1 MTLGWLS
8 RLSAVERKT
17 FFAAFG
23 GLALDSMDTTIYAL
37 VTPALIATLA
47 LSRPDAGI
55 LASSSLIGT
64 AVGGWIAG
72 IAADK
77 VGRVRVLQFTILLVA
92 LSTFAAAFAD
102 GFWYLLVARAI
113 QGMGY
118 GGEAAVG
125 AVLVAEVVAASM
137 RGRVAAAI
145 QSGYA
150 IGNALS
156 VALFPVIFGWLS
168 QDIAWRVFFA
178 IGVLPA
184 LLVFFVRRFVPESA
198 IYVEQAKARTA
209 GAAKDGFWTIFTGE
223 HLFKTLVATFF
234 TTGTLGAAYVMITWL
249 PTYLQTGLH
258 LPVAHAAGYLGVNI
272 FGSFV
277 GPIAFGLLADRI
289 GRRKSFMLFLVSQAL
304 NVAAYTQLPIGQGV
318 TIVLGFF
325 LGALQAGLASGLM
338 PTFAELFP
346 TSIRANGAGFALSAG
361 RGLGSIVP
369 ATVGILSTHIHLG
382 DAMAL
387 CAICGYT
394 AAFCAALMLPGQ
406 QGIDLRTMATGPLPD
421 EVQRGTPDHEVRP
434 SDSIRNG
441 VATQ

>member
-1 MTLGWLS
+1 MNLGWLS
-8 RLSAVERKT
+8 KLSAVERKT

-37 VTPALIATLA
+37 VTPALIATLS

-64 AVGGWIAG
+64 AIGGWIAG

-77 VGRVRVLQFTILLVA
+77 FGRVRVLQFTILLVA
-92 LSTFAAAFAD
+92 VSTFAAAFAH
-102 GFWYLLVARAI
+102 GFWYLLIARAI

-125 AVLVAEVVAASM
+125 AVLVAEVVASSM

-150 IGNALS
+150 VGNALS

-168 QDIAWRVFFA
+168 QDVAWRVFFA

-198 IYVEQAKARTA
+198 IYAEQAARG
-209 GAAKDGFWTIFTGE
+209 GASKSGAFWTIFTGE

-277 GPIAFGLLADRI
+277 GPIAFGLLADRL
-289 GRRKSFMLFLVSQAL
+289 GRRKSFMLFLVCQAL

-346 TSIRANGAGFALSAG
+346 TSIRANGAGFGLSAG
-361 RGLGSIVP
+361 RGLGSVVP
-369 ATVGILSTHIHLG
+369 ATVGILSTRMHLG

-387 CAICGYT
+387 CAICGYA
-394 AAFCAALMLPGQ
+394 AAFCAALMLPEQ
-406 QGIDLRTMATGPLPD
+406 QGIDLRTMATEPSAD
-421 EVQRGTPDHEVRP
+421 ETERASRDSGTGRAEI
-434 SDSIRNG
+434 IRMER
-441 VATQ
+441 AKP

>member
-1 MTLGWLS
+1 MNLGWLS
-8 RLSAVERKT
+8 KLSAVERKT

-37 VTPALIATLA
+37 VTPALIATLS

-64 AVGGWIAG
+64 AIGGWVAG
-72 IAADK
+72 IAADRF
-77 VGRVRVLQFTILLVA
+77 GRVRVLQFTILLVA
-92 LSTFAAAFAD
+92 VSTFAAAFAH

-125 AVLVAEVVAASM
+125 AVLVAEVVSAGM

-150 IGNALS
+150 VGNALS
-156 VALFPVIFGWLS
+156 VAAFPVIFGWLS

-178 IGVLPA
+178 IGILPA

-198 IYVEQAKARTA
+198 IFVEEKAQR
-209 GAAKDGFWTIFTGE
+209 AAATHNFWTIFTDE

-258 LPVAHAAGYLGVNI
+258 LPVMHTAGYLAVNI

-277 GPIAFGLLADRI
+277 GPIAFGLIADRI
-289 GRRKSFMLFLVSQAL
+289 GRRKGFMLFLVCQAL
-304 NVAAYTQLPIGQGV
+304 NVVVYTQAPIGQGI
-318 TIVLGFF
+318 TIILGFF

-346 TSIRANGAGFALSAG
+346 TNIRANGAGFALSAG

-369 ATVGILSTHIHLG
+369 ATVGILSAQMHLG
-382 DAMAL
+382 DAMAI

-394 AAFCAALMLPGQ
+394 AAFCAALLLPEQ
-406 QGIDLRTMATGPLPD
+406 QGIDLRTMAAGSAPDGVERPLP
-421 EVQRGTPDHEVRP
+421 ERETTQPNN
-434 SDSIRNG
+434 IRNG

>member
-1 MTLGWLS
+1 MKLGWLS
-8 RLSAVERKT
+8 QLSALERRT
-17 FFAAFG
+17 FYAAFG

-37 VTPALIATLA
+37 VTPALIAVLGVT
-47 LSRPDAGI
+47 RPEAGI
-55 LASSSLIGT
+55 LASSSLVGT
-64 AVGGWIAG
+64 AFGGWLAG

-77 VGRVRVLQFTILLVA
+77 FGRVRILQFTILLVA
-92 LSTFAAAFAD
+92 LSTFAAAFAN
-102 GFWYLLVARAI
+102 GFWYLLVARFI

-168 QDIAWRVFFA
+168 QDLAWRVFFG

-184 LLVFFVRRFVPESA
+184 ILVFFVRRFVPESA
-198 IYVEQAKARTA
+198 LFVD
-209 GAAKDGFWTIFTGE
+209 AAKKRETTANQTAFWAIFTGE
-223 HLFKTLVATFF
+223 HLFKTLVATCF
-234 TTGTLGAAYVMITWL
+234 TIGTLGAAYVMITWL

-258 LPVAHAAGYLGVNI
+258 LPVNNTAGYLAVNI

-277 GPIAFGLLADRI
+277 GPLAFGVLADRI
-289 GRRKSFMLFLVSQAL
+289 GRRKSFMLFLVCQAL
-304 NVAAYTQLPIGQGV
+304 NVIVYTQVPINTAITV
-318 TIVLGFF
+318 VLGFF
-325 LGALQAGLASGLM
+325 LGAFQGGLASGLM

-346 TSIRANGAGFALSAG
+346 THIRANGAGFALSAG

-369 ATVGILSTHIHLG
+369 ATVGVLSTRIPLG
-382 DAMAL
+382 DAMAV
-387 CAICGYT
+387 CAICGY
-394 AAFCAALMLPGQ
+394 AVAFCAALMLPEQ
-406 QGIDLRTMATGPLPD
+406 RGIDLRTMAAAEGDSAAT
-421 EVQRGTPDHEVRP
+421 QPDHRTA
-434 SDSIRNG
+434 SLR
-441 VATQ
+441 TTT

>member
-8 RLSAVERKT
+8 KLSTIERRT

-37 VTPALIATLA
+37 ITPALIAALS
-47 LSRPDAGI
+47 LSRPDAGV

-64 AVGGWIAG
+64 AVGGWLAG
-72 IAADK
+72 IAADRF
-77 VGRVRVLQFTILLVA
+77 GRVRVLQFTILLVA
-92 LSTFAAAFAD
+92 LSTLAAAFAN
-102 GFWYLLVARAI
+102 GFWYLLVARAV

-125 AVLVAEVVAASM
+125 AVLVAEVVSAGM

-150 IGNALS
+150 VGNAFS
-156 VALFPVIFGWLS
+156 VALFPVIFGWLPA
-168 QDIAWRVFFA
+168 DTAWRAFLAV
-178 IGVLPA
+178 GVLPA
-184 LLVFFVRRFVPESA
+184 ILVFFVRRFVPESA
-198 IYVEQAKARTA
+198 IFVEEAKSRRSATA
-209 GAAKDGFWTIFTGE
+209 NEGFLTIFAGE

-258 LPVAHAAGYLGVNI
+258 LPITHAAGYLAVNI

-277 GPIAFGLLADRI
+277 GPIAFGLLADGI
-289 GRRKSFMLFLVSQAL
+289 GRRKSFMLFLICQAL
-304 NVAAYTQLPIGQGV
+304 NVVIYTQAPISQGV
-318 TIVLGFF
+318 TILLGFF

-346 TSIRANGAGFALSAG
+346 TNIRANGAGFALSAG

-369 ATVGILSTHIHLG
+369 ATVGILSTHMHLG

-387 CAICGYT
+387 CAICGYASAF
-394 AAFCAALMLPGQ
+394 AAAVLLPEQ
-406 QGIDLRTMATGPLPD
+406 QGIDLRTMVTEPSETNVSGMPTEREIRGP
-421 EVQRGTPDHEVRP
+421 
-434 SDSIRNG
+434 SNIKNS

>member
-1 MTLGWLS
+1 MNLGWLS
-8 RLSAVERKT
+8 KLSAVERKT

-37 VTPALIATLA
+37 VTPALIATLS

-64 AVGGWIAG
+64 AVGGWLAG
-72 IAADK
+72 IAADRF
-77 VGRVRVLQFTILLVA
+77 GRVRVLQFTILLVA
-92 LSTFAAAFAD
+92 VSTFAAAFAH

-125 AVLVAEVVAASM
+125 AVLVAEVVSAGM

-150 IGNALS
+150 VGNALS
-156 VALFPVIFGWLS
+156 VAAFPVIFGWLS
-168 QDIAWRVFFA
+168 QDMAWRVFFA
-178 IGVLPA
+178 IGILPA

-198 IYVEQAKARTA
+198 IFVEEKAQRATSA
-209 GAAKDGFWTIFTGE
+209 TSNFWTIFTGE

-258 LPVAHAAGYLGVNI
+258 LPVTHTAGYLAVNI

-277 GPIAFGLLADRI
+277 GPIAFGLIADRI
-289 GRRKSFMLFLVSQAL
+289 GRRKGFMLFLICQAL
-304 NVAAYTQLPIGQGV
+304 NVAAYTQAPIGQGI
-318 TIVLGFF
+318 TIILGFF

-346 TSIRANGAGFALSAG
+346 TNIRANGAGFALSAG

-369 ATVGILSTHIHLG
+369 ATVGILSTRMHLG
-382 DAMAL
+382 DAMAI

-394 AAFCAALMLPGQ
+394 AAFCAAVLLPEQ
-406 QGIDLRTMATGPLPD
+406 QGIDLRTMAAASAPDGTERLPAGR
-421 EVQRGTPDHEVRP
+421 EAKHPNN
-434 SDSIRNG
+434 IRTG

>member
-1 MTLGWLS
+1 MKLGWLS
-8 RLSAVERKT
+8 ELSAVERKT

-37 VTPALIATLA
+37 VTPALIATLS

-64 AVGGWIAG
+64 AIGGWIAG
-72 IAADK
+72 IAADRF
-77 VGRVRVLQFTILLVA
+77 GRVRVLQFTILLVA
-92 LSTFAAAFAD
+92 VSTFAAAFAD
-102 GFWYLLVARAI
+102 GFRYLLVARAI

-125 AVLVAEVVAASM
+125 AVLVSEVVAANM

-150 IGNALS
+150 VGNALS

-168 QDIAWRVFFA
+168 QDMAWRVFFA

-198 IYVEQAKARTA
+198 IFAEQAARDSTA
-209 GAAKDGFWTIFTGE
+209 RSSFWAIFTGE

-277 GPIAFGLLADRI
+277 GPIAFGLLADRL
-289 GRRKSFMLFLVSQAL
+289 GRRKSFMLFLVCQAV
-304 NVAAYTQLPIGQGV
+304 NVAAYTQLPIGQGI
-318 TIVLGFF
+318 TIILGFF

-346 TSIRANGAGFALSAG
+346 TSIRANGAGFGLSAG

-369 ATVGILSTHIHLG
+369 ATVGILSTRMHLG

-387 CAICGYT
+387 CAICGYS
-394 AAFCAALMLPGQ
+394 AAFIAALMLPEQ
-406 QGIDLRTMATGPLPD
+406 QGIDLRTMASGPSN
-421 EVQRGTPDHEVRP
+421 ETAPDHAAGRP
-434 SDSIRNG
+434 NTMRNG

>member
-1 MTLGWLS
+1 MNLGWLS
-8 RLSAVERKT
+8 KLSAVERKT

-37 VTPALIATLA
+37 VTPALIATLS

-64 AVGGWIAG
+64 AIGGWIAG

-77 VGRVRVLQFTILLVA
+77 FGRVRVLQFTILLVA
-92 LSTFAAAFAD
+92 VSTFAAAFAH

-125 AVLVAEVVAASM
+125 AVLVAEVVAAGM

-150 IGNALS
+150 VGNALS
-156 VALFPVIFGWLS
+156 VALFPVIFGFLS
-168 QDIAWRVFFA
+168 QDMAWRVFFA

-198 IYVEQAKARTA
+198 IFAEQVAR
-209 GAAKDGFWTIFTGE
+209 GAASKGGAFWTIFTGE

-258 LPVAHAAGYLGVNI
+258 LPVAHAAGYLAVNI

-289 GRRKSFMLFLVSQAL
+289 GRRKSFMLFLICQAL

-318 TIVLGFF
+318 TIVLGFL

-346 TSIRANGAGFALSAG
+346 TSIRANGAGFGLSAG

-369 ATVGILSTHIHLG
+369 ATVGILSTRMHLG

-387 CAICGYT
+387 CAICGYA
-394 AAFCAALMLPGQ
+394 AAFCAALMLPEQ
-406 QGIDLRTMATGPLPD
+406 QGIDLRTMAT
-421 EVQRGTPDHEVRP
+421 EP
-434 SDSIRNG
+434 SATEGERDGAVERAETIRMER
-441 VATQ
+441 AKP

>member
-8 RLSAVERKT
+8 RLTATERKT

-37 VTPALIATLA
+37 VTPALIATLG

-64 AVGGWIAG
+64 AIGGWIAG
-72 IAADK
+72 IAADRF
-77 VGRVRVLQFTILLVA
+77 GRVRVLQFTILLVA
-92 LSTFAAAFAD
+92 LSTFAAAFAN
-102 GFWYLLVARAI
+102 GFWYMLVARAI

-125 AVLVAEVVAASM
+125 AVLVAEVVTSGM

-150 IGNALS
+150 VGNALS
-156 VALFPVIFGWLS
+156 VALFPVIFGFLP
-168 QDIAWRVFFA
+168 QDMAWRVFFA

-198 IYVEQAKARTA
+198 IFAEQAGTRNATS
-209 GAAKDGFWTIFTGE
+209 DGSAFWTIFTGE

-277 GPIAFGLLADRI
+277 GPIAFGLLADRL
-289 GRRKSFMLFLVSQAL
+289 GRRKSFMLFLVCQAL
-304 NVAAYTQLPIGQGV
+304 NVAAYTQLPIGQNI

-346 TSIRANGAGFALSAG
+346 TSIRANGAGFGLSAG

-369 ATVGILSTHIHLG
+369 ATVGILSTRMHLG

-387 CAICGYT
+387 CAICGYA
-394 AAFCAALMLPGQ
+394 AAFCAAFMLPEQ
-406 QGIDLRTMATGPLPD
+406 QGIDLRTMATEPSAS
-421 EVQRGTPDHEVRP
+421 ESERP
-434 SDSIRNG
+434 SHDNGAGRVEIIRMEK
-441 VATQ
+441 AKP

>member
-1 MTLGWLS
+1 MNLGWLS
-8 RLSAVERKT
+8 KLSAVERKT

-37 VTPALIATLA
+37 VTPALIATLS

-64 AVGGWIAG
+64 AVGGWLAG
-72 IAADK
+72 IAADRF
-77 VGRVRVLQFTILLVA
+77 GRVRVLQFTILLVA
-92 LSTFAAAFAD
+92 ISTFAAAFAH

-125 AVLVAEVVAASM
+125 AVLVAEVVSAGM

-150 IGNALS
+150 VGNALS
-156 VALFPVIFGWLS
+156 VAAFPVIFGWLS
-168 QDIAWRVFFA
+168 QDMAWRVFFA
-178 IGVLPA
+178 IGILPA

-198 IYVEQAKARTA
+198 IFVEEKAQR
-209 GAAKDGFWTIFTGE
+209 AASATSSFWTIFTGE

-258 LPVAHAAGYLGVNI
+258 LPVTHTAGYLAVNI

-277 GPIAFGLLADRI
+277 GPIAFGLIADRI
-289 GRRKSFMLFLVSQAL
+289 GRRKGFMLFLICQAL
-304 NVAAYTQLPIGQGV
+304 NVAAYTQAPIGQGI
-318 TIVLGFF
+318 TIILGFF

-346 TSIRANGAGFALSAG
+346 TNIRANGAGFALSAG

-369 ATVGILSTHIHLG
+369 ATVGILSTRMHLG
-382 DAMAL
+382 DAMAI

-394 AAFCAALMLPGQ
+394 AAFCAAVLLPEQ
-406 QGIDLRTMATGPLPD
+406 QGIDLRTMAAGSAPD
-421 EVQRGTPDHEVRP
+421 GAEREPAEREAEHPHNV
-434 SDSIRNG
+434 RNG

>member
-1 MTLGWLS
+1 MNLGWLS
-8 RLSAVERKT
+8 KLSAVERKT

-37 VTPALIATLA
+37 VTPALITTLS

-64 AVGGWIAG
+64 ALGGWVAG
-72 IAADK
+72 IAADRF
-77 VGRVRVLQFTILLVA
+77 GRVRVLQFTILLVA
-92 LSTFAAAFAD
+92 VSTFAAAFAD
-102 GFWYLLVARAI
+102 GFWYLLVARAV

-125 AVLVAEVVAASM
+125 AVLVAEVVSAGM

-150 IGNALS
+150 VGNALS

-168 QDIAWRVFFA
+168 QDMAWRVFFA
-178 IGVLPA
+178 IGILPA
-184 LLVFFVRRFVPESA
+184 LLVFFVRRFVPEST
-198 IYVEQAKARTA
+198 IFVEEKAQR
-209 GAAKDGFWTIFTGE
+209 AASPTHSFWTIFTGE

-258 LPVAHAAGYLGVNI
+258 LPVTHTAGYLAVNI

-277 GPIAFGLLADRI
+277 GPIAFGLIADRI
-289 GRRKSFMLFLVSQAL
+289 GRRKGFMLFLVCQAL
-304 NVAAYTQLPIGQGV
+304 NVVVYTQAPIGQGI
-318 TIVLGFF
+318 TIILGFF

-369 ATVGILSTHIHLG
+369 ATVGILSTRMHLG
-382 DAMAL
+382 DAMAI

-394 AAFCAALMLPGQ
+394 AAFCAALLLPEQ
-406 QGIDLRTMATGPLPD
+406 QGIDLRTMAAGGAPDGAERLPHERETGHPNN
-421 EVQRGTPDHEVRP
+421 
-434 SDSIRNG
+434 IRNG